1 MSLENSAAAVK
12 TLQTLKRSMQSVP
25 GPSRRATTNTGG
37 SPDEAEAEGTD
48 ATESDVPESSLSESE
63 ESDVDVSE
71 LVEEEEQEEEPGG
84 AEGEGAGKNRAQK
97 GQGACRER
105 LMRRPVKK
113 PFHHQRIQAER
124 SESVT
129 CLVRRCEASRQN
141 KSQKDEAGPHRAN
154 LRKAYVR

>member
-1 MSLENSAAAVK
+1 
-12 TLQTLKRSMQSVP
+12 MQSVP
-25 GPSRRATTNTGG
+25 GASRRTITNTGG
-37 SPDEAEAEGTD
+37 SPNEAEAEGAD
-48 ATESDVPESSLSESE
+48 VTEGEDPESSLSESE

-71 LVEEEEQEEEPGG
+71 LVEEEELEEESGG
-84 AEGEGAGKNRAQK
+84 AEGEGAGRNRAQK

-113 PFHHQRIQAER
+113 PFHHQRIKAER

-141 KSQKDEAGPHRAN
+141 KSQKEDAGPHRAN